1 MNLKK
6 FSFKNEAVLMF
17 VFGSLPLIIGTLVF
31 LVMMI
36 FSEV

>member
-6 FSFKNEAVLMF
+6 FTFENEAVLMI
-17 VFGSLPLIIGTLVF
+17 VLGSLPLIIAALVF

-36 FSEV
+36 FSKV